1 MEEKL
6 LNEYGIE
13 FGIEIITKKISQK
26 MDEYRKT
33 KDQQV
38 EKELAILI
46 NDKEKIYKGDI
57 ETIKKYVKIKK

>member
-13 FGIEIITKKISQK
+13 FGIEIITKQISKK

-33 KDQQV
+33 KDKKV
-38 EKELAILI
+38 EKELTMLI
-46 NDKEKIYKGDI
+46 NDKEKIYNGDM
-57 ETIKKYVKIKK
+57 ETIKKYVKLSK